1 MSPTASPST
10 ERVALSRDLA
20 GFLID
25 LAIALQNHAVYPAG
39 HPFLARS
46 ADAVIARLDGLL
58 LDRSSLS
65 FGVARDRL
73 VIEGVATEPENP
85 VLAGLAGRL
94 HRHRVGA
101 VTLSRG
107 VAAAEVEAVLGA
119 LAVEAELGGALM
131 TAGARPEWPNV
142 RLHPLSFADLQLAD
156 GGGEDGDGGPAS
168 ARAPQLWLG
177 LARAALASADD
188 ETDEAAPPPEP
199 TAVARA
205 IEQHGHQAAYDQVIV
220 GYLLQLAEE
229 LRAGGGHG
237 AVEVRRRLS
246 RMILAL
252 KPSTLRRLV
261 AMGGDLAQRRSF
273 VLDASHGF
281 AADAVVRLVEAAAA
295 ASQRTVS
302 DSLLRLLTKLA
313 AHADRSSG
321 PGRAAADVAMREQVA
336 RLVEGW
342 DLPSPNPE
350 AYERALDAAA
360 RGDDAPAGARDPA
373 APEPER
379 MVQTALE
386 VDAGGPMAWAAVR
399 EMATG
404 DRLYELVALLEDAPA
419 ESRLARKVWEQV
431 ATPACTRALLRA
443 GPAASRAL
451 DLLCARLGDAA
462 VDALLDEL
470 VESERRTVRRAALDR
485 LGAMGP
491 AAAAGALRRLDDP
504 RWYVAR
510 NLLGLL
516 GQLGAAPEPAVLAR
530 LLRHPDERVRR
541 EAFKLAFALADERP
555 RALSLGLVDADP
567 QVLRLALAECQRGCP
582 AAVLPLVC
590 RRIGDPALDPEL
602 RALAV
607 RVLGVSREPLALRTL
622 VQLADGGRSL
632 LGRRRLA
639 TGSVEVV
646 AAVAALAAG
655 WRAHADAAAVLALA
669 RSSADAQLRAA
680 AEGRAG

>member
-1 MSPTASPST
+1 MAPTASPST

-46 ADAVIARLDGLL
+46 AAAVIGRLDGLL
-58 LDRSSLS
+58 LDRASLS

-107 VAAAEVEAVLGA
+107 LAAAEVEAVLGA
-119 LAVEAELGGALM
+119 LAVEAEHGGALM
-131 TAGARPEWPNV
+131 AGGARPEWPNL
-142 RLHPLSFADLQLAD
+142 RLHPVSFADLQLAD
-156 GGGEDGDGGPAS
+156 GGGEEGDGGPAS
-168 ARAPQLWLG
+168 ARAPQLWIG
-177 LARAALASADD
+177 LARAALASAADD
-188 ETDEAAPPPEP
+188 ADDAEP
-199 TAVARA
+199 AAVARA
-205 IEQHGHQAAYDQVIV
+205 IGRHGHQAAYDQVIV

-237 AVEVRRRLS
+237 GTEVRRRLS

-252 KPSTLRRLV
+252 EPSTLRRLV
-261 AMGGDLAQRRSF
+261 AMGGDLVQRKAF

-281 AADAVVRLVEAAAA
+281 AAEAVVRLVEAAAA

-321 PGRAAADVAMREQVA
+321 PGRAAADMAMREQVA

-342 DLPSPNPE
+342 NLPSPNPE
-350 AYERALDAAA
+350 AYEHALDAAA
-360 RGDDAPAGARDPA
+360 RGDDAAGTRDPA
-373 APEPER
+373 APEAER

-386 VDAGGPMAWAAVR
+386 VDAGGPMAWDAVR
-399 EMATG
+399 EMAS
-404 DRLYELVALLEDAPA
+404 DRLHELIALLEDAPA
-419 ESRLARKVWEQV
+419 GSRLAGKVWEQV
-431 ATPACTRALLRA
+431 TTPECARTLLRA
-443 GPAASRAL
+443 GPAAAHAL
-451 DLLCARLGDAA
+451 GLLCARLGDAA
-462 VDALLDEL
+462 VPALLDEL
-470 VESERRTVRRAALDR
+470 VESESRTVRRAALAR
-485 LGAMGP
+485 LGGMGP

-504 RWYVAR
+504 RWYVTR

-516 GQLGAAPEPAVLAR
+516 GRLGAAPEPAVLAP
-530 LLRHPDERVRR
+530 LLRHDDERVRR
-541 EAFKLAFALADERP
+541 EAFKLAFPLVEERP
-555 RALSLGLVDADP
+555 RALSLALVDADE
-567 QVLRLALAECQRGCP
+567 QVLRLALSECQAGCP

-590 RRIGDPALDPEL
+590 RRITDPALDPEL
-602 RALAV
+602 RVLAV
-607 RVLGVSREPLALRTL
+607 RALGVSREPLALRTL
-622 VQLADGGRSL
+622 VHLADGGRSL

-639 TGSVEVV
+639 AGSPEVV

-655 WRAHADAAAVLALA
+655 WRTHADAAAVLALA
-669 RSSADAQLRAA
+669 RQSADAQLRAA
-680 AEGRAG
+680 AEGAA

>member
-1 MSPTASPST
+1 MAPTAAPST
-10 ERVALSRDLA
+10 DRVALSRDLA
-20 GFLID
+20 SFLID
-25 LAIALQNHAVYPAG
+25 FAIALQNHAVYPAG

-46 ADAVIARLDGLL
+46 ADAVIGRLDGLL
-58 LDRSSLS
+58 LDRGSLS

-85 VLAGLAGRL
+85 VLSGLAGRL

-107 VAAAEVEAVLGA
+107 LAAAEVEAVLGA

-131 TAGARPEWPNV
+131 AGGARPEWPNV
-142 RLHPLSFADLQLAD
+142 RLHPLSFGDLELAD
-156 GGGEDGDGGPAS
+156 GGGEPGEAGSAS
-168 ARAPQLWLG
+168 ARAPQLWIG
-177 LARAALASADD
+177 LARAALASAADADD
-188 ETDEAAPPPEP
+188 AAPTPEP
-199 TAVARA
+199 VAVARA
-205 IEQHGHQAAYDQVIV
+205 IEQHGQQAAYDQVIV
-220 GYLLQLAEE
+220 GYLLQLADE

-237 AVEVRRRLS
+237 ALEVRRRLS

-261 AMGGDLAQRRSF
+261 EMGGDLAQRRTF

-313 AHADRSSG
+313 AHADRSTG
-321 PGRAAADVAMREQVA
+321 PGRVAADVAMREQVA

-342 DLPSPNPE
+342 DLPNPNPE
-350 AYERALDAAA
+350 GYEHALDALA
-360 RGDDAPAGARDPA
+360 RGDDAAAGARGPA
-373 APEPER
+373 TPEPER

-399 EMATG
+399 ELASG
-404 DRLYELVALLEDAPA
+404 DRLHELIALLEDAPA
-419 ESRLARKVWEQV
+419 ESRLAGKVWEQV
-431 ATPACTRALLRA
+431 TVPECARALLRA
-443 GPAASRAL
+443 GPAAAPAL
-451 DLLCARLGDAA
+451 DLLCARLGKAA
-462 VDALLDEL
+462 VPALLDEL
-470 VESERRTVRRAALDR
+470 VESENRGVRRAALAR
-485 LGAMGP
+485 LAAMGP
-491 AAAAGALRRLDDP
+491 AAAAEAQRRLDDP

-541 EAFKLAFALADERP
+541 EAFKLAFPLAEERP

-582 AAVLPLVC
+582 AAALPLVC
-590 RRIGDPALDPEL
+590 RRIGDPALEPEL
-602 RALAV
+602 RVLAV
-607 RVLGVSREPLALRTL
+607 RALGASREPLALRTL
-622 VQLADGGRSL
+622 VRLADGGRSL

-639 TGSVEVV
+639 AGSAELV

-655 WRAHADAAAVLALA
+655 WSADADAAAVLALA
-669 RSSADAQLRAA
+669 RKSADAQLRVAV
-680 AEGRAG
+680 EGRPA

>member
-1 MSPTASPST
+1 MAPTASPST

-20 GFLID
+20 SFLID

-46 ADAVIARLDGLL
+46 AAAVIGRLDGLL
-58 LDRSSLS
+58 LDRGSLS

-107 VAAAEVEAVLGA
+107 LEAGEVEAVLGA
-119 LAVEAELGGALM
+119 LAVEAEHGGALM
-131 TAGARPEWPNV
+131 AGGARPEWPNV
-142 RLHPLSFADLQLAD
+142 RLHPVSFADLQLAD
-156 GGGEDGDGGPAS
+156 GGGEDGDGGSAS
-168 ARAPQLWLG
+168 ARAPQLWIG
-177 LARAALASADD
+177 LARAALASAADD
-188 ETDEAAPPPEP
+188 TDEGGPEP
-199 TAVARA
+199 AAVARA

-237 AVEVRRRLS
+237 AAEVRRRLS

-261 AMGGDLAQRRSF
+261 AMGGDLVQRRAF

-350 AYERALDAAA
+350 AYERALDSAA
-360 RGDDAPAGARDPA
+360 RGDDAAGTRDPA

-399 EMATG
+399 EMASG
-404 DRLYELVALLEDAPA
+404 ERLHALIALLEDAPA
-419 ESRLARKVWEQV
+419 GSRLAGKVWEQV
-431 ATPACTRALLRA
+431 TTPECARALLRA
-443 GPAASRAL
+443 GPAAAHAL
-451 DLLCARLGDAA
+451 DLLCERLGEAA
-462 VDALLDEL
+462 VPALLDEL
-470 VESERRTVRRAALDR
+470 VESGSRTVRRAALAR
-485 LGAMGP
+485 LGGMGP

-504 RWYVAR
+504 RWYVTR

-530 LLRHPDERVRR
+530 LLRHADERVRR
-541 EAFKLAFALADERP
+541 EAFKLAFPLADERP
-555 RALSLGLVDADP
+555 RALSLALGDADP
-567 QVLRLALAECQRGCP
+567 QVLRLALTECQAGCP

-590 RRIGDPALDPEL
+590 RRIADPALEPEL
-602 RALAV
+602 RVLAV
-607 RVLGVSREPLALRTL
+607 RALGVSREPLALRTL

-639 TGSVEVV
+639 AASPEVV
-646 AAVAALAAG
+646 AAVTALAAG
-655 WRAHADAAAVLALA
+655 WRASPDAAAVLALA
-669 RSSADAQLRAA
+669 RQSADAQLRAA
-680 AEGRAG
+680 AAGRAA